1 MVEKAT
7 ACERESLCAEVEKL
21 DSEREAGHGRG
32 KLGMGEK
39 SWAWE
44 RRFWVRERKKKGSYL
59 PKRVCAGI
67 MDRSGAMA
75 LFT

>member
-39 SWAWE
+39 S
-44 RRFWVRERKKKGSYL
+44 
-59 PKRVCAGI
+59 
-67 MDRSGAMA
+67 
-75 LFT
+75 

>member
-1 MVEKAT
+1 MRKWKSLIV
-7 ACERESLCAEVEKL
+7 RE
-21 DSEREAGHGRG
+21 
-32 KLGMGEK
+32 KLGMGEE
-39 SWAWE
+39 SWEWE
-44 RRFWVRERKKKGSYL
+44 RKARHGRGDFGCVREKKKGSYL

>member
-32 KLGMGEK
+32 KLGMGEE
-39 SWAWE
+39 SWEWE
-44 RRFWVRERKKKGSYL
+44 RKARHG
-59 PKRVCAGI
+59 
-67 MDRSGAMA
+67 
-75 LFT
+75 

>member
-32 KLGMGEK
+32 KLGMGEE
-39 SWAWE
+39 SWEWE
-44 RRFWVRERKKKGSYL
+44 RKARHGRGDFGCVRERKKV
-59 PKRVCAGI
+59 RTC
-67 MDRSGAMA
+67 RSGYVQV
-75 LFT
+75 